1 MISVLVGLKIWKHLH
16 FILNLIARTRNGE
29 NKAESTFYFCYSSIP
44 NLASD
49 SSQPHLLQTG
59 ANNLVMCAHLLDCSV
74 IPGNIIHKN
83 VTQICVEGRHHTCAW
98 SKCIPVVWSEV
109 WTNHHV
115 FASLFLFL
123 NGVFVLLSSPPSTKP
138 FPTMGRVK
146 ESVLHYVS

>member
-1 MISVLVGLKIWKHLH
+1 MKALAH
-16 FILNLIARTRNGE
+16 FLLNLIARTRNGE

-59 ANNLVMCAHLLDCSV
+59 ANNLVMCAHFLDCSV
-74 IPGNIIHKN
+74 TPDNIIHKN
-83 VTQICVEGRHHTCAW
+83 VTQICVEGRHHSCAW

-115 FASLFLFL
+115 FVSLFLFL

-138 FPTMGRVK
+138 FPTRGKVK